1 MLKRLPVIQ
10 GMLKIDKSVMP
21 FNVLKG
27 RSAETSGGLLAMMP
41 DIEAAQSF
49 CEELTTKYKE
59 EAWIVG
65 EVVSGEN
72 KAYISEE
79 VEVIDV

>member
-1 MLKRLPVIQ
+1 
-10 GMLKIDKSVMP
+10 
-21 FNVLKG
+21 
-27 RSAETSGGLLAMMP
+27 MMP